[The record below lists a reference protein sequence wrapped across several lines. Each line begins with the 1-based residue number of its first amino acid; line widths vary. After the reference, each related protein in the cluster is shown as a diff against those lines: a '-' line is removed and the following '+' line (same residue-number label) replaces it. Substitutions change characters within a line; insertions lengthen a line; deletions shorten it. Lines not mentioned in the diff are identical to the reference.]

1 MELDF
6 ATYLRLARPMF
17 LAATEEWERPIKR
30 DDFLLNDYL
39 NLMQTLTNLA
49 AETKAFNPNLVGNKI
64 VAAEPIKNLFAK
76 GLVQFLLVSLK
87 QQWTHLMVLE
97 QDDLE
102 KLKKFPQRHL
112 NHQYIGLMTMVLNSY
127 HQKRQSDFAH
137 AWRSYLK
144 LGIFELEI
152 DSSELN
158 ELILAQLTNGN
169 K

>member
-17 LAATEEWERPIKR
+17 LSATDEWERPLKR
-30 DDFLLNDYL
+30 EDLLLNDYL
-39 NLMQTLTNLA
+39 NLMQTLTNLSSQTEA
-49 AETKAFNPNLVGNKI
+49 VNFNLTGSKMAI
-64 VAAEPIKNLFAK
+64 ADSAKTLFVR
-76 GLVQFLLVSLK
+76 GLVQFLLISLK

-97 QDDLE
+97 ADDLE

-112 NHQYIGLMTMVLNSY
+112 NHQYIGLMTMLLNSY

-144 LGIFELEI
+144 LGLFELNL
-152 DSSELN
+152 DPNELN
-158 ELILAQLTNGN
+158 ELIMQQLNHMN
-169 K
+169 I